1 MTDLRFLPDVEVLV
15 MAVLADVECST
26 GTPDSL
32 ASQVPW
38 RVVYKLGG
46 GSKDPRFLDLPH
58 VQVVSYGSTRPAAKA
73 LAETARVKLFN
84 AWHSVPQFHT
94 DLGHISRVTE
104 VISPFE
110 VRTGTEPDGVFR
122 FDATY
127 QVSTR
132 P

>member
-1 MTDLRFLPDVEVLV
+1 MTDLRFLPDVELLVL
-15 MAVLADVECST
+15 AVLTDVQGST
-26 GTPDSL
+26 STPDSL
-32 ASQVPW
+32 GSLVPW

-46 GSKDPRFLDLPH
+46 VAVDPRFLDKPH
-58 VQVVSYGSTRPAAKA
+58 VKVVSYGSTRQLAKA

-84 AWHSVPQFHT
+84 AGQSQFRAT
-94 DLGHISRVTE
+94 NLGHISRVTE
-104 VISPFE
+104 VFSPFE

-122 FDATY
+122 FDGTY